1 MQDQDKEE
9 ERNESQVIASIGQ
22 GYVSGVLHEGALLT
36 SSVQLT
42 KERLR
47 GRGKMYRDKRWCEE
61 SFDIDILNVSSISV
75 RDMLDVEKRKGAWT
89 CLGMGPLLFIIAGT
103 FHDGVEAGGA
113 VIFGFIGFIVL
124 IIGFVLLAQCK
135 NRAIA
140 INAQGVEYILSISGI
155 DESEVLRFVD
165 QVNQARKEADQ
176 IRRDSAQ
183 VHVPVATAP
192 GGSALGCKDRLVQ
205 LKELKEAGLISE
217 DEFEEK
223 RRAIV
228 REI

>member
-1 MQDQDKEE
+1 MQDQDKDKEQ
-9 ERNESQVIASIGQ
+9 NEPQVIATIGQ
-22 GYVSGVLHEGALLT
+22 GYVSGVLHEGALST

-42 KERLR
+42 KERIR
-47 GRGKMYRDKRWCEE
+47 GRGKMYRDKMWREE

-75 RDMLDVEKRKGAWT
+75 RDMLDAEKQKGAWT
-89 CLGMGPLLFIIAGT
+89 CFGMGLLSFILTGT
-103 FHDGVEAGGA
+103 LHDGVGA
-113 VIFGFIGFIVL
+113 AAAIFGFIVL
-124 IIGFVLLAQCK
+124 MIGVALLAQCR

-183 VHVPVATAP
+183 VHVPVVTVP

-217 DEFEEK
+217 DEFEAK
-223 RRAIV
+223 RKDIMRDI
-228 REI
+228 

>member
-1 MQDQDKEE
+1 MQDQDKDGEQ
-9 ERNESQVIASIGQ
+9 NKPQVIATIGQ
-22 GYVSGVLHEGALLT
+22 GYVSGVLHEGALST

-42 KERLR
+42 KEKIR
-47 GRGKMYRDKRWCEE
+47 GRGKMYRDKMWREE

-89 CLGMGPLLFIIAGT
+89 CLGMGLLSFIIAST
-103 FHDGVEAGGA
+103 IHDGVEAVGA
-113 VIFGFIGFIVL
+113 VIFGFIVL
-124 IIGFVLLAQCK
+124 IIGFALWMLCT

-155 DESEVLRFVD
+155 DESEVLHFVG
-165 QVNQARKEADQ
+165 QVDQARKEADQ
-176 IRRDSAQ
+176 IRRDHAQ

>member
-1 MQDQDKEE
+1 MQDIKAGN
-9 ERNESQVIASIGQ
+9 RTSPQVIASIGQ
-22 GYVSGVLHEGALLT
+22 GYVSGVLHEGALST

-42 KERLR
+42 KGSVR
-47 GRGKMYRDKRWCEE
+47 GRGKMYRDKMWREE
-61 SFDIDILNVSSISV
+61 SFDVDILNVSSIAV
-75 RDMLDVEKRKGAWT
+75 RDVLDFEKRKGA
-89 CLGMGPLLFIIAGT
+89 GSISIMGLILFIIAIK
-103 FHDGVEAGGA
+103 ENGGA
-113 VIFGFIGFIVL
+113 VTGILWFLGIVFL
-124 IIGFVLLAQCK
+124 IIGCVLWAQCK

-176 IRRDSAQ
+176 ARMERAQ

>member
-9 ERNESQVIASIGQ
+9 ERNETQVIASIGQ
-22 GYVSGVLHEGALLT
+22 GYVSGVLHEGALST

-42 KERLR
+42 GERIR

-89 CLGMGPLLFIIAGT
+89 CFGMGLLSFILAST
-103 FHDGVEAGGA
+103 RRDGAEVAAAA
-113 VIFGFIGFIVL
+113 VFGFIVL
-124 IIGFVLLAQCK
+124 IIGVVLWMLCT

-155 DESEVLRFVD
+155 NELDVLRFVA

-176 IRRDSAQ
+176 ARMERAQ
-183 VHVPVATAP
+183 VHVPVATAS